1 MTIHILVV
9 DDDTK
14 LCYALTSW
22 LEHAGYQVFHA
33 HDGKT
38 AVDLLHTYPFNIVV
52 SDIVLGGDMTGIQIL
67 QIAKQQPTKPEV
79 IMLTGHAS
87 LETSI
92 QALREQAFDYLTK
105 PCPPQ
110 VLLKA
115 IDGALQKYH
124 KETQIRQAA
133 QAMIT
138 AMYGQTALENVATG
152 FELSSPSYGLG
163 LVHQQAYQNILQ
175 VGELS
180 IGNTRHEVTFQGQPV
195 HVTPTE
201 YALLR
206 YLAERVGQTCLCQEI
221 VQYTHGLDTN
231 DHDAQTV
238 LRSHI
243 RNIRKKIDSSYLVN
257 DRGMGYSLVD
267 PTVPS
272 CV

>member
-9 DDDTK
+9 DDDK
-14 LCYALTSW
+14 NLCYALTSW
-22 LEHAGYQVFHA
+22 LGHAGYQVFNA

-38 AVDLLHTYPFNIVV
+38 AVELLNTYPFNIVV
-52 SDIVLGGDMTGIQIL
+52 SDIVLGGDTTGIHIL

-92 QALREQAFDYLTK
+92 QALREHAFDYLTK

-110 VLLKA
+110 VLLDA
-115 IDGALQKYH
+115 VGGAVQKYQ
-124 KETQIRQAA
+124 KETQMRQAA
-133 QAMIT
+133 EAMIA
-138 AMYGQTALENVATG
+138 AMYGQTALENVSNG
-152 FELSSPSYGLG
+152 FQDSSANYGLG
-163 LVHQQAYQNILQ
+163 IAHQQAYQNILH

-180 IGNTRHEVTFQGQPV
+180 IGNTRHEVTFQGLLV

-201 YALLR
+201 FALLR

-243 RNIRKKIDSSYLVN
+243 RNIRKKIDASYLVN
-257 DRGMGYSLVD
+257 DRGIGYSLVD
-267 PTVPS
+267 PRVTS